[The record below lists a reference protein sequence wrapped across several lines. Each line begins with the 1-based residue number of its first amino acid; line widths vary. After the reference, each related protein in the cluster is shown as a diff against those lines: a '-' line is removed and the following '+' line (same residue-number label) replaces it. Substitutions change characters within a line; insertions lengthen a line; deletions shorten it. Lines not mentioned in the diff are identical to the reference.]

1 MQTLSEA
8 LSSRVAPTWT
18 LPQEAD
24 PANVEMNFVGGAT
37 VTGDD
42 LEKTRAR
49 GGCAEFSPKIG
60 PDAPHFVGSPQIVEL
75 TWDPPGDRA
84 GRSEVAVIHAPAN
97 LRDRQGRAT

>member
-18 LPQEAD
+18 LPGGASR
-24 PANVEMNFVGGAT
+24 ANVEMDFVGGDT

-42 LEKTRAR
+42 LEKAPAR

-60 PDAPHFVGSPQIVEL
+60 PDAPEFVGSPQIVEL

-84 GRSEVAVIHAPAN
+84 GRSEFAVIHAPAN

>member
-24 PANVEMNFVGGAT
+24 PANVEMDFVRGDT

-42 LEKTRAR
+42 LEKTPTR

-60 PDAPHFVGSPQIVEL
+60 PDAPEFVGSPQIVEL

-84 GRSEVAVIHAPAN
+84 GRSEVAVVHAPAT
-97 LRDRQGRAT
+97 LAGRQGRAT

>member
-24 PANVEMNFVGGAT
+24 PANVEMDFVRGDT

-42 LEKTRAR
+42 LEKVDLEGEA
-49 GGCAEFSPKIG
+49 AEFRPAIG

-84 GRSEVAVIHAPAN
+84 GRSEVAVVHAPAT
-97 LRDRQGRAT
+97 LAGRQGRAT